1 MPGGDG
7 KTGGGVGERIE
18 SKIKVVFEGAF
29 EIEREEFSIVSD
41 GVEWCG

>member
-1 MPGGDG
+1 MPGGEG

-18 SKIKVVFEGAF
+18 VGFEGAF